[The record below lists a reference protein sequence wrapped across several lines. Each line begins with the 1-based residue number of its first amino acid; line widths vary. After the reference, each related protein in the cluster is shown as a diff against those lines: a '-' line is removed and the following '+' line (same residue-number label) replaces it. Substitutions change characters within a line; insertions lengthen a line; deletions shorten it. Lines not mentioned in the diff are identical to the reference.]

1 MDRLTSEDLFKRFLK
16 DCEARGM
23 SQRSIQGYKSA
34 LKMFGLYIRQAGVD
48 ILKVDREALRGFIV
62 HSREIGRSQRS
73 IELIFSVLSSFYEY
87 LEYERLLS
95 SNPVLA
101 VRKRYLRR
109 YKDNGDGHER
119 QLISVEDMAKMIN
132 SEMDIKDKAIITLL
146 AKTGIRRNELISLD
160 VSDVDFVENQIR
172 LKPTAKRTNR
182 TVFIDDECSFILR
195 RWLRVREGLN
205 QHKETALFLSS
216 WGFRS
221 SRNDVYLAVTKA
233 AERVGLHNPK
243 SGRLED
249 HFSPHAC
256 RHWFTTHLRRRGMRR
271 EFIQELRGDSRKE
284 AIDIYDHIDLKE
296 LKEAYLA
303 AIPQLGI

>member
-1 MDRLTSEDLFKRFLK
+1 
-16 DCEARGM
+16 
-23 SQRSIQGYKSA
+23 
-34 LKMFGLYIRQAGVD
+34 MFGLYIRQAGVD